1 MTAVHAHRFNREQR
15 GNALIAALFMIIVV
29 ASLGVFAMRIGS
41 NQQQTANLSL
51 LISRADAAAF
61 SGLEY
66 GARRARNGGQ
76 VCGALQAING
86 FNVIVS
92 GCDTPV
98 VHLVGG
104 VPHNTYVLT
113 SIATSATAGYGNPDY
128 VRRQMTRVVSDIPAA
143 VADRWESG
151 GVPY

>member
-1 MTAVHAHRFNREQR
+1 MITVAAHRLNRDQR

-66 GARRARNGGQ
+66 GARRTRDGLP
-76 VCGALQAING
+76 CGALPLING
-86 FNVIVS
+86 FNVAVT
-92 GCDTPV
+92 CNLPV
-98 VHLVGG
+98 QHVVGG
-104 VPHNTYVLT
+104 VLHNTYVLK
-113 SIATSATAGYGNPDY
+113 SVATSATAAYGNPDY
-128 VRRQMTRVVSDIPAA
+128 VSREMTRVVSDIPAA
-143 VADRWESG
+143 IADRWESG
-151 GVPY
+151 GAPY